1 LVVNLNFYLTVIM
14 TSDNNLCK
22 TMDVTEIIVFMI
34 AGETMT
40 S

>member
-1 LVVNLNFYLTVIM
+1 
-14 TSDNNLCK
+14 
-22 TMDVTEIIVFMI
+22 MDVTEIIVFMI